1 MRRYRTNLGQCLDGD
16 ANDPRQDRDQFSQY
30 VDRIGSVLRR
40 TREYP
45 GQRNERRGRRTALS
59 WALHRAEALAAHV
72 AVVLLGLAAAFSPS
86 YKPTT
91 RSTCTPYI
99 GHSFTLLRMT
109 LHPRARGPLFSFAD
123 GLHLL
128 CIL

>member
-30 VDRIGSVLRR
+30 VDRIGSVPRG
-40 TREYP
+40 TREYL

-59 WALHRAEALAAHV
+59 WALHRAESLAAHV

-99 GHSFTLLRMT
+99 GHSFTLLRMVID
-109 LHPRARGPLFSFAD
+109 PRPQAIFASLGD
-123 GLHLL
+123 GVRLVG
-128 CIL
+128 IL